1 MTDSPDS
8 PDSTDSTDCYDVP
21 AYWDLA
27 FDEDTILE
35 ADFLQAA
42 AARYQTGKLQSVFEP
57 GCGGGRLL
65 KELAG
70 RGLTVFGVDQSRA
83 SVEFAQSR
91 LPETS
96 NPAHITVG
104 DMRTFRPPQT
114 VDLAYCLVNT
124 FRHLLTEQDAV
135 QHLQTVAAALKPGG
149 LYILGL
155 HLLPPD
161 ADEED
166 EEEWNVT
173 RDGITVNMRLDVL
186 ECDRERR
193 EEVLGF
199 QMRVTDPRHD
209 QPLLYRSDYR
219 MRIYEADQLLSLLH
233 SVPEFQLL
241 DVYDFWYD
249 LEERLTL
256 SDEMG
261 DTVLVLQKQ

>member
-1 MTDSPDS
+1 MTDP
-8 PDSTDSTDCYDVP
+8 TNCYDVP

-27 FDEDTILE
+27 FDEDTVLE

-42 AARYQTGKLQSVFEP
+42 AARYQQTKLQTVYEP

-70 RGLTVFGVDQSRA
+70 RGLTVFGVDQSLA
-83 SVEFAQSR
+83 SVEFARAR
-91 LPETS
+91 LPEAA
-96 NPAHITVG
+96 NPSHVAVG
-104 DMRTFRPPQT
+104 DMRTFRPPQP

-135 QHLQTVAAALKPGG
+135 QHLQTIAAALKPGG

-155 HLLPPD
+155 HMLPPD

-166 EEEWNVT
+166 DEEWSVT
-173 RDGITVNMRLDVL
+173 RDGITVHMRLDV
-186 ECDRERR
+186 ESCDRQQRQ
-193 EEVLGF
+193 EVLRF
-199 QMRVTDPRHD
+199 QMTVTDPKLD
-209 QPLLYRSDYR
+209 LPLTWTSQYP
-219 MRIYEADQLLSLLH
+219 MRIYEADQLLSLLQR
-233 SVPEFQLL
+233 VPEFQLL

-249 LEERLTL
+249 LEEPLTL

-261 DTVLVLQKQ
+261 DTVLVLQKRR